1 MEHTMTI
8 CYCEDESA
16 QAKAF
21 AIKIDQWAKNKNIE
35 VHADLFESAEEY
47 LFKAEQNYY
56 DVIFLDI
63 SMRGQNGM
71 ELARKIRE
79 KEKDVILV
87 FVTSD
92 ASYVFDGYEVGA
104 YRYLMKP
111 VDHDI
116 LKDTVAA
123 ALKAWQEDEK
133 RESQV
138 QEYEKIC
145 AKLSQG
151 ELKKLLDSY
160 QDQPE
165 LIPEQLQDGLIYRVK
180 EYISQ
185 NLEGDLNRETI
196 AGQVFLNAAYLSR
209 LFHKETGEK
218 LSDYI
223 LRLRMER
230 AKDLLTSTSEKV
242 TSIAQRL
249 GYNNDSYFIKTFRGM
264 VGITPY
270 EYRKQAHNSRKKE
283 VTL

>member
-63 SMRGQNGM
+63 SMRGQSGM

-111 VDHDI
+111 VDEEKLCEILDYARKQKEVEEENYI
-116 LKDTVAA
+116 LVKKDSQSVRINLKDIIYIEAQKHYVNLCMENKESINIKIAFTE
-123 ALKAWQEDEK
+123 LLQETQEK
-133 RESQV
+133 SDTILLTHRSYAV
-138 QEYEKIC
+138 NIEKVVRIGRTEC
-145 AKLSQG
+145 
-151 ELKKLLDSY
+151 
-160 QDQPE
+160 
-165 LIPEQLQDGLIYRVK
+165 V
-180 EYISQ
+180 
-185 NLEGDLNRETI
+185 
-196 AGQVFLNAAYLSR
+196 
-209 LFHKETGEK
+209 
-218 LSDYI
+218 LSDSSVIPVSRSFYK
-223 LRLRMER
+223 EVNE
-230 AKDLLTSTSEKV
+230 A
-242 TSIAQRL
+242 
-249 GYNNDSYFIKTFRGM
+249 FIKYHLGR
-264 VGITPY
+264 
-270 EYRKQAHNSRKKE
+270 E
-283 VTL
+283 

>member
-1 MEHTMTI
+1 MTI

-63 SMRGQNGM
+63 SMRGQSGM

-111 VDHDI
+111 VDEEKLCEILDYARKQKEVEEENYI
-116 LKDTVAA
+116 LVKKDSQSVRINLKDIIYIEAQKHYVNLCMENKESINIKIAFTE
-123 ALKAWQEDEK
+123 LLQETQEK
-133 RESQV
+133 SDTILLTHRSYAV
-138 QEYEKIC
+138 NIEKVVRIGRTEC
-145 AKLSQG
+145 
-151 ELKKLLDSY
+151 
-160 QDQPE
+160 
-165 LIPEQLQDGLIYRVK
+165 V
-180 EYISQ
+180 
-185 NLEGDLNRETI
+185 
-196 AGQVFLNAAYLSR
+196 
-209 LFHKETGEK
+209 
-218 LSDYI
+218 LSDSSVIPVSRSFYK
-223 LRLRMER
+223 EVNE
-230 AKDLLTSTSEKV
+230 A
-242 TSIAQRL
+242 
-249 GYNNDSYFIKTFRGM
+249 FIKYHLGR
-264 VGITPY
+264 
-270 EYRKQAHNSRKKE
+270 E
-283 VTL
+283 

>member
-21 AIKIDQWAKNKNIE
+21 AIKIDQWAKNRNMK
-35 VHADLFESAEEY
+35 VRTDLFECAEEY

-111 VDHDI
+111 VDEKKLWEI
-116 LKDTVAA
+116 LDYARTQNAEDNGNYILVKKDGQSVRVDLNDMLYIEAQKHYVN
-123 ALKAWQEDEK
+123 LYLEDQESMNIKNRFHGVTSGDAGKIRNRPRNASKLRSEY
-133 RESQV
+133 RESCPDWKNGMCTYGWQ
-138 QEYEKIC
+138 C
-145 AKLSQG
+145 CSG
-151 ELKKLLDSY
+151 
-160 QDQPE
+160 QPE
-165 LIPEQLQDGLIYRVK
+165 LL
-180 EYISQ
+180 
-185 NLEGDLNRETI
+185 
-196 AGQVFLNAAYLSR
+196 
-209 LFHKETGEK
+209 
-218 LSDYI
+218 
-223 LRLRMER
+223 
-230 AKDLLTSTSEKV
+230 
-242 TSIAQRL
+242 
-249 GYNNDSYFIKTFRGM
+249 
-264 VGITPY
+264 
-270 EYRKQAHNSRKKE
+270 
-283 VTL
+283 

>member
-47 LFKAEQNYY
+47 LFKAEQNAY

-71 ELARKIRE
+71 ELARQIRE

-111 VDHDI
+111 LDEEKLWEILDYARTQKEVEEENYILVKKDSQSVRVN
-116 LKDTVAA
+116 LKDIIYIEAQKHYVNLCMENKESINIKTAFTE
-123 ALKAWQEDEK
+123 LLQETQEK
-133 RESQV
+133 SDTIFLTHRSYAV
-138 QEYEKIC
+138 NIEKVVRIGRTEC
-145 AKLSQG
+145 
-151 ELKKLLDSY
+151 
-160 QDQPE
+160 
-165 LIPEQLQDGLIYRVK
+165 V
-180 EYISQ
+180 
-185 NLEGDLNRETI
+185 
-196 AGQVFLNAAYLSR
+196 
-209 LFHKETGEK
+209 
-218 LSDYI
+218 LSDSSVIPVSQSFYK
-223 LRLRMER
+223 EVNE
-230 AKDLLTSTSEKV
+230 A
-242 TSIAQRL
+242 
-249 GYNNDSYFIKTFRGM
+249 FIKYHLGR
-264 VGITPY
+264 
-270 EYRKQAHNSRKKE
+270 E
-283 VTL
+283 

>member
-47 LFKAEQNYY
+47 LFKAEQNAY

-71 ELARKIRE
+71 ELARQIRE

-111 VDHDI
+111 LDEEKLWEILDYARTQKEVEEENYILVKKDSQSVRVN
-116 LKDTVAA
+116 LKDIIYIEAQKHYVNLCMENKESINIKTAFTE
-123 ALKAWQEDEK
+123 LLQETQEK
-133 RESQV
+133 SDTIFLTHR
-138 QEYEKIC
+138 
-145 AKLSQG
+145 
-151 ELKKLLDSY
+151 SY
-160 QDQPE
+160 AVN
-165 LIPEQLQDGLIYRVK
+165 I
-180 EYISQ
+180 
-185 NLEGDLNRETI
+185 
-196 AGQVFLNAAYLSR
+196 
-209 LFHKETGEK
+209 
-218 LSDYI
+218 
-223 LRLRMER
+223 
-230 AKDLLTSTSEKV
+230 EKV
-242 TSIAQRL
+242 VRIGRTECVLTDGSVVPVSRSFYKEVNEA
-249 GYNNDSYFIKTFRGM
+249 FIKYHLGR
-264 VGITPY
+264 
-270 EYRKQAHNSRKKE
+270 E
-283 VTL
+283 

>member
-47 LFKAEQNYY
+47 LFKAEQNAY

-71 ELARKIRE
+71 ELARQIRE

-111 VDHDI
+111 VDEKKLWEILDYARTQKEVEEENYI
-116 LKDTVAA
+116 LVKKDSQSVRVNLKDIIYIEAQKHYVNLCMENKESINIKTAFTE
-123 ALKAWQEDEK
+123 LLQETQEK
-133 RESQV
+133 SDTIFLTHRSYAV
-138 QEYEKIC
+138 NIEKVVRIGRTEC
-145 AKLSQG
+145 
-151 ELKKLLDSY
+151 
-160 QDQPE
+160 
-165 LIPEQLQDGLIYRVK
+165 V
-180 EYISQ
+180 
-185 NLEGDLNRETI
+185 
-196 AGQVFLNAAYLSR
+196 
-209 LFHKETGEK
+209 
-218 LSDYI
+218 LSDSSVIPVSRSFYK
-223 LRLRMER
+223 EVNE
-230 AKDLLTSTSEKV
+230 A
-242 TSIAQRL
+242 
-249 GYNNDSYFIKTFRGM
+249 FIKYHLGR
-264 VGITPY
+264 
-270 EYRKQAHNSRKKE
+270 E
-283 VTL
+283 

>member
-111 VDHDI
+111 VDEEKLCEILDYARKQKEVEEENYI
-116 LKDTVAA
+116 LVKKDSQSVRINLKDIIYIEAQKHYVNLCMENKESINIKIAFTE
-123 ALKAWQEDEK
+123 LLQETQEK
-133 RESQV
+133 SDTILLTHRSYAV
-138 QEYEKIC
+138 NIEKVVRIGRTEC
-145 AKLSQG
+145 
-151 ELKKLLDSY
+151 
-160 QDQPE
+160 
-165 LIPEQLQDGLIYRVK
+165 V
-180 EYISQ
+180 
-185 NLEGDLNRETI
+185 
-196 AGQVFLNAAYLSR
+196 
-209 LFHKETGEK
+209 
-218 LSDYI
+218 LSDSSVI
-223 LRLRMER
+223 P
-230 AKDLLTSTSEKV
+230 
-242 TSIAQRL
+242 I
-249 GYNNDSYFIKTFRGM
+249 
-264 VGITPY
+264 
-270 EYRKQAHNSRKKE
+270 SRSFYKE
-283 VTL
+283 VNEAFIQYHLGRE

>member
-47 LFKAEQNYY
+47 LFKAEQNAY

-71 ELARKIRE
+71 ELARQIRE

-111 VDHDI
+111 LDEEKLWEILDYARTQKEVEEENYILVKKDSQSVRVN
-116 LKDTVAA
+116 LKDIIYIEAQKHYVNLCMENKESINIKTAFTE
-123 ALKAWQEDEK
+123 LLQETQEK
-133 RESQV
+133 SDTIFLTHRSYAENI
-138 QEYEKIC
+138 EKVVRIGRTEC
-145 AKLSQG
+145 
-151 ELKKLLDSY
+151 
-160 QDQPE
+160 
-165 LIPEQLQDGLIYRVK
+165 V
-180 EYISQ
+180 
-185 NLEGDLNRETI
+185 
-196 AGQVFLNAAYLSR
+196 
-209 LFHKETGEK
+209 
-218 LSDYI
+218 LSDSSVIPVSRSFYK
-223 LRLRMER
+223 EVNE
-230 AKDLLTSTSEKV
+230 A
-242 TSIAQRL
+242 
-249 GYNNDSYFIKTFRGM
+249 FIKYHLGR
-264 VGITPY
+264 
-270 EYRKQAHNSRKKE
+270 E
-283 VTL
+283 

>member
-111 VDHDI
+111 VDEEKLCEILDYARMQKEVEEENYI
-116 LKDTVAA
+116 LVKKDSQSVRINLKDIIYIEAQKHYVNLFLISGECVTVKTGFSE
-123 ALKAWQEDEK
+123 LLQ
-133 RESQV
+133 SV
-138 QEYEKIC
+138 QEKSKEFITTH
-145 AKLSQG
+145 
-151 ELKKLLDSY
+151 
-160 QDQPE
+160 
-165 LIPEQLQDGLIYRVK
+165 QLRN
-180 EYISQ
+180 EY
-185 NLEGDLNRETI
+185 
-196 AGQVFLNAAYLSR
+196 
-209 LFHKETGEK
+209 
-218 LSDYI
+218 
-223 LRLRMER
+223 
-230 AKDLLTSTSEKV
+230 
-242 TSIAQRL
+242 
-249 GYNNDSYFIKTFRGM
+249 
-264 VGITPY
+264 
-270 EYRKQAHNSRKKE
+270 
-283 VTL
+283 